1 MTLRRHLSRV
11 VGGRDDGP
19 QPSSTSSAPAS
30 RPTGG
35 SGRMKRAKP
44 PNVVGRGPLLGDP
57 GFGVVIVCI
66 VKNEADY
73 LEEWVAY
80 HAALGVDHFI
90 VYDNGSTDGSA
101 ALLERY
107 QNHGLLTRIDW
118 PLGGGQLAAY
128 NHALRFFGRAAR
140 WLAYYDV
147 DEYLVPLLDDD
158 IPSFLA
164 RFPDVA
170 VVRVPRLEFGY
181 SGHRSPPPGLA
192 IDEYTQV
199 ANVLDLDA
207 DLPPRVKSIVRP
219 EAISAVDI
227 HLAFP
232 ADVPAP
238 GVPTGTA
245 EEAVRGVA
253 QLNHYYTRSFEEF
266 EAKRYRGSA
275 TGRIERP
282 AVPFDLPTI
291 ETSSAARRFSART
304 REEMVRLRSLE
315 QRPYMYGSQLRLEW
329 FPRPNDLGRFAE
341 FALANLAAGLPEPA
355 RSAAS
360 RLRNLHEGVGLA
372 ADLAAAGYRP
382 VPAGLSGSAHLAV
395 LVEHMRGRLETV
407 LSAPGAEAEAAVE
420 TGRLTQAED
429 GRVGL
434 ELVGGIGELS
444 LALPPHDMAR
454 CWSAG
459 FLIGSALPLRLELAV
474 EHLDGVTSEPVRLAL
489 PASAALAG
497 VVEVEPVPCHAAR
510 LRVRLSSEG
519 PRVALHDLFAISNG

>member
-1 MTLRRHLSRV
+1 MTTAAR
-11 VGGRDDGP
+11 
-19 QPSSTSSAPAS
+19 TAAP
-30 RPTGG
+30 P
-35 SGRMKRAKP
+35 
-44 PNVVGRGPLLGDP
+44 
-57 GFGVVIVCI
+57 CC
-66 VKNEADY
+66 
-73 LEEWVAY
+73 
-80 HAALGVDHFI
+80 
-90 VYDNGSTDGSA
+90 
-101 ALLERY
+101 ERY

-291 ETSSAARRFSART
+291 ETSTAAQRFSART
-304 REEMVRLRSLE
+304 RDEMARLRSLE

-372 ADLAAAGYRP
+372 ADLAAAGYGP
-382 VPAGLSGSAHLAV
+382 VPAGLSSSAHLAV
-395 LVEHMRGRLETV
+395 LVEHMRGRLETT
-407 LSAPGAEAEAAVE
+407 LTAPGADGG
-420 TGRLTQAED
+420 GRGRDRQAD
-429 GRVGL
+429 AGRGRH
-434 ELVGGIGELS
+434 GQ
-444 LALPPHDMAR
+444 PR
-454 CWSAG
+454 TAG
-459 FLIGSALPLRLELAV
+459 R
-474 EHLDGVTSEPVRLAL
+474 HRR
-489 PASAALAG
+489 ALAG
-497 VVEVEPVPCHAAR
+497 PSAARHAALLVGR
-510 LRVRLSSEG
+510 LPHRLCRAAPPGADRRAPRRRHERARAPGPAGLGRAGRGRRGRARALPGRPPAGAPQQRGASAWRSSTSSPSPTAEVL
-519 PRVALHDLFAISNG
+519 PWA

>member
-1 MTLRRHLSRV
+1 MSLRRRLLGTPQAQDPAGSTLPARADGSSRQ
-11 VGGRDDGP
+11 G
-19 QPSSTSSAPAS
+19 
-30 RPTGG
+30 GG

-44 PNVVGRGPLLGDP
+44 PNVIGRGALLDSP

-66 VKNEADY
+66 VRNEADY
-73 LEEWVAY
+73 LEEWIAY

-128 NHALRFFGRAAR
+128 NHALRFFGRVAR

-147 DEYLVPLLDDD
+147 DEFLVPLVDDD
-158 IPSFLA
+158 IPSFLD

-181 SGHRSPPPGLA
+181 SGHRQAPPGLA
-192 IDEYTQV
+192 VEEYTQV

-238 GVPTGTA
+238 GAPTGTA
-245 EEAVRGVA
+245 EEAVRGLA

-266 EAKRYRGSA
+266 EAKRTRGSA
-275 TGRIERP
+275 TGRIDRP

-291 ETSSAARRFSART
+291 ETNVAAQRFSART
-304 REEMVRLRSLE
+304 QETLAHLRSLE
-315 QRPYMYGSQLRLEW
+315 SRPYTYGSQLHLEW

-341 FALANLAAGLPEPA
+341 FALANLAAGLAQPA
-355 RSAAS
+355 RSAAL
-360 RLRNLHEGVGLA
+360 RLKNLHEGIGLV
-372 ADLAAAGYRP
+372 ADLAGTGYRATP
-382 VPAGLSGSAHLAV
+382 GALSGSVHLEV
-395 LVEHMRGRLETV
+395 LIEHMRGRLEASQV
-407 LSAPGAEAEAAVE
+407 
-420 TGRLTQAED
+420 D
-429 GRVGL
+429 GPAGGSVTL
-434 ELVGGIGELS
+434 ELVDGGAEWW
-444 LALPPHDMAR
+444 LALPPSDMLR

-459 FLIGSALPLRLELAV
+459 FLLGASAPLRLELAI
-474 EHLDGVTSEPVRLAL
+474 EHDDGTTSTPVTMAL
-489 PASAALAG
+489 PASDALAG
-497 VVEVEPVPCHAAR
+497 VVELEPAPCRATR
-510 LRVRLSSEG
+510 LRVRVTSQSARLE
-519 PRVALHDLFAISNG
+519 RYDLFAISSG